1 MASIDDLKNV
11 LKETL
16 DNRGAL
22 NQIRA
27 RIRAEVF
34 SALDDQTDMKPVLS
48 NENMFINEL
57 IREYLEFNKY
67 KYTSTVL
74 TAESG
79 QPKDPIDRE
88 FLSSE
93 LGIRESS
100 KSKQLPILYGLVSHF
115 LDGRHKENKAIR
127 SSSPTS
133 IRLSPTSGRR
143 SPITSGGRS
152 PPPTG
157 GRRSPSPSSIR
168 SGRRSPTSWKEQ
180 SSQRHKS
187 SPPTTDR
194 FPHLTNNS
202 HSRENHYNQDSSSKG
217 LVYHA
222 KGPKQR

>member
-48 NENMFINEL
+48 NENMLINEL

-67 KYTSTVL
+67 KYSSTVL

-93 LGIRESS
+93 LGIKESS

-115 LDGRHKENKAIR
+115 LDGRHKENR
-127 SSSPTS
+127 GGRWSPTS
-133 IRLSPTSGRR
+133 SRMSPVSGRR
-143 SPITSGGRS
+143 SP
-152 PPPTG
+152 
-157 GRRSPSPSSIR
+157 PSV
-168 SGRRSPTSWKEQ
+168 SGRRSPPSPSRRSPISSRRSPTDNKG
-180 SSQRHKS
+180 SQRQKS
-187 SPPTTDR
+187 SPPTNDK
-194 FPHLTNNS
+194 FPHI
-202 HSRENHYNQDSSSKG
+202 RKHYVDGHGDDDGDDLKG
-217 LVYHA
+217 LVYHS
-222 KGPKQR
+222 KGKRH